1 MQVCP
6 QKDLCTWNSARLI
19 QFKRRIMVRSGRK
32 GKRKMAFIK
41 NIDHEKVLNLASQIT
56 AAPGQIVSKTLA
68 QNKAVSLTLFAF
80 SKGEEISTHDSTGDA
95 MVHVIEGVGQ
105 FTVDGVEHIC
115 KAGDVLVMPAKKP
128 HAVFA
133 KEDFKMLLTV
143 IFPLD

>member
-1 MQVCP
+1 MG
-6 QKDLCTWNSARLI
+6 
-19 QFKRRIMVRSGRK
+19 RSRWK

-41 NIDHEKVLNLASQIT
+41 NIDHETVLNLADQIH
-56 AAPGQIVSKTLA
+56 AEPGQIVSKTLA

-80 SKGEEISTHDSTGDA
+80 SKGEEISTHDSIGDA
-95 MVHVIEGVGQ
+95 MVHVIDGVGQ
-105 FTVDGVEHIC
+105 FTVDNVEHIC

-143 IFPLD
+143 VFPLD

>member
-1 MQVCP
+1 MG
-6 QKDLCTWNSARLI
+6 
-19 QFKRRIMVRSGRK
+19 RSRWK

-41 NIDHEKVLNLASQIT
+41 NIDHETVLNLADQIH
-56 AAPGQIVSKTLA
+56 AEPGQIVSKSLA

-95 MVHVIEGVGQ
+95 MVHVIDGVGQ
-105 FTVDGVEHIC
+105 FTVDGAEHIC

-143 IFPLD
+143 VFPLD

>member
-1 MQVCP
+1 MG
-6 QKDLCTWNSARLI
+6 
-19 QFKRRIMVRSGRK
+19 RSRWK

-41 NIDHEKVLNLASQIT
+41 NIDLETVLNLADQIH
-56 AAPGQIVSKTLA
+56 AEPGQIVSKTLA

-80 SKGEEISTHDSTGDA
+80 SKGEEISTHDSIGDA
-95 MVHVIEGVGQ
+95 MVHVIDGVGQ
-105 FTVDGVEHIC
+105 FTVDGAEHIC

-143 IFPLD
+143 VFPLD

>member
-1 MQVCP
+1 MG
-6 QKDLCTWNSARLI
+6 
-19 QFKRRIMVRSGRK
+19 RSRWK

-41 NIDHEKVLNLASQIT
+41 NIDHETVLNLADQIH
-56 AAPGQIVSKTLA
+56 AEPGQIVSKTLA

-80 SKGEEISTHDSTGDA
+80 SKGEEICTHDSTGDA
-95 MVHVIEGVGQ
+95 MVHVIDGVGQ
-105 FTVDGVEHIC
+105 FTVDGAEHIC

-143 IFPLD
+143 VFPLD

>member
-1 MQVCP
+1 MG
-6 QKDLCTWNSARLI
+6 
-19 QFKRRIMVRSGRK
+19 RSRWK

-41 NIDHEKVLNLASQIT
+41 NIDHETVLNLADQIH
-56 AAPGQIVSKTLA
+56 AEPGQIVSKTLA

-80 SKGEEISTHDSTGDA
+80 SKGEEISTHDSIGDA
-95 MVHVIEGVGQ
+95 MVYVIDGVGQ
-105 FTVDGVEHIC
+105 FTVDGAEHIC

-143 IFPLD
+143 VFPLDYT

>member
-1 MQVCP
+1 MG
-6 QKDLCTWNSARLI
+6 
-19 QFKRRIMVRSGRK
+19 RSRWK

-41 NIDHEKVLNLASQIT
+41 NIDHETVLNLADQIH
-56 AAPGQIVSKTLA
+56 AEPGQIVSKTLA

-80 SKGEEISTHDSTGDA
+80 TKGEEISTHDSTGDA
-95 MVHVIEGVGQ
+95 MVHVIDGVGQ
-105 FTVDGVEHIC
+105 FTVDGAEHIC

-143 IFPLD
+143 VFPLD

>member
-1 MQVCP
+1 MG
-6 QKDLCTWNSARLI
+6 
-19 QFKRRIMVRSGRK
+19 RSRWK

-41 NIDHEKVLNLASQIT
+41 NIDPETVLNLADQIH
-56 AAPGQIVSKTLA
+56 AEPGQIVSKTLA

-80 SKGEEISTHDSTGDA
+80 SKGEEISTHDSIGDA
-95 MVHVIEGVGQ
+95 MVHVIDGVGQ
-105 FTVDGVEHIC
+105 FTVDGAEHIC

-143 IFPLD
+143 VFPLD

>member
-1 MQVCP
+1 M
-6 QKDLCTWNSARLI
+6 
-19 QFKRRIMVRSGRK
+19 GRFRWK

-41 NIDHEKVLNLASQIT
+41 NIDHETVLNLADQIH
-56 AAPGQIVSKTLA
+56 AEPGQIVSKTLA

-95 MVHVIEGVGQ
+95 MVHVIDGVGQ
-105 FTVDGVEHIC
+105 FTVDGAEHIC

-143 IFPLD
+143 VFPLD